1 MEPAVRSARIE
12 AAIITDRARKRAFG
26 LPRLPVFPRLSNG
39 VGHRNPAAGERN
51 FWMQRREAKIG
62 LRDGKRHRR
71 PKERKNTAENPK
83 ETACLEAASGFAV
96 SWFELA

>member
-1 MEPAVRSARIE
+1 
-12 AAIITDRARKRAFG
+12 
-26 LPRLPVFPRLSNG
+26 
-39 VGHRNPAAGERN
+39 
-51 FWMQRREAKIG
+51 MQRREAKIG

-96 SWFELA
+96 SWFELAAPHAVLSNRVSATP